1 MSKKTFLHQG
11 SRVHKNK
18 NSRIQ
23 GTLYTLVVSGKSF
36 IWLASC
42 DKIQLKKFQQE
53 NCWRALMYL
62 IIEISLNKGKD
73 MSGWTVRKLYKLWQ
87 RKEYSTI
94 KWKEMGE
101 RKVKIE
107 WDY

>member
-1 MSKKTFLHQG
+1 
-11 SRVHKNK
+11 
-18 NSRIQ
+18 
-23 GTLYTLVVSGKSF
+23 
-36 IWLASC
+36 
-42 DKIQLKKFQQE
+42 
-53 NCWRALMYL
+53 MYL
-62 IIEISLNKGKD
+62 IIKISLNKGKD
-73 MSGWTVRKLYKLWQ
+73 MSGWTVRKLYKVWQ